1 MFLAWVA
8 SLTSCANWKGCDA
21 LTIQSA
27 LLNIGVPL
35 VPAMQAFPV
44 RRR

>member
-1 MFLAWVA
+1 MFSAWAA

-21 LTIQSA
+21 PTIQAA

-35 VPAMQAFPV
+35 LPAMQAFLV
-44 RRR
+44 WRR